1 MVDVE
6 EKIQQSM
13 NNRVQDQSLI
23 DKLLAKGESDRLT
36 EIVKKKELSRSEVL
50 ELMNLLVGVEA
61 KLVKLDLW
69 QRHVINKFFVWIRE
83 FVKTLEL
90 LIDVEE
96 ELFISINDEDL
107 EKLKFK
113 QMLSAIRTSIE
124 HDVKFLVD
132 VYLNLT
138 RTSLSLGN
146 SNAFNEMLKQ
156 KYEVTYDTKN
166 NLGVQKP

>member
-1 MVDVE
+1 MDIE
-6 EKIQQSM
+6 QKIQASM
-13 NNRVQDQSLI
+13 MNKTPDRSLI

-36 EIVKKKELSRSEVL
+36 EIVRKKNLKREEVL

-69 QRHVINKFFVWIRE
+69 QRHIVNKFFVWIRE

-96 ELFISINDEDL
+96 ELKANNDLSGES
-107 EKLKFK
+107 KKF
-113 QMLSAIRTSIE
+113 QAMLDNVHTSIE

-132 VYLNLT
+132 VYLNIT

-156 KYEVTYDTKN
+156 KYEVTYDTLN
-166 NLGVQKP
+166 NVGTQK